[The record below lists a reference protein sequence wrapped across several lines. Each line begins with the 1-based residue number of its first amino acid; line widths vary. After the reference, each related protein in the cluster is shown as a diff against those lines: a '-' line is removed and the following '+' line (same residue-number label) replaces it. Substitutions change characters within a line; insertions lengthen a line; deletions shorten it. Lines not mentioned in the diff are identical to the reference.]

1 MEAKWGKSNGIMDGR
16 SQQLFRSP
24 LPRKPGLGRTLAWFP
39 GCVFLLLLGQFS
51 SPSATGQ
58 ASGDSLR
65 WKYVGGDVVVR
76 ELAHQV
82 ETNPPDGTP
91 LEKIAL
97 EAGPG
102 TAAYYVSPLPPAPLV
117 EEMNAAVLLKAN
129 RSGLQ
134 VFLSV
139 VLPRTR
145 HPQTGQPLAVLIPGQ
160 QYRVA
165 GEWEWLTVN
174 NLGPALQNEVRTL
187 RLQIRRD
194 IDVREAYVDGIVL
207 NLYGG
212 PGTTNVQIGP
222 VQLRGFL
229 WPAGVGTSALRSGD
243 AAMAPR
249 DSPVS
254 SLTPTPPG
262 DLTPGVSAPLF
273 PKRLPRQWLNTP
285 LGNSGGFDWSKSAQS
300 SSEVVSAQYATTP
313 PVEMVG
319 SVLRVD
325 GKPFFPRAIE
335 YQGEPFEL
343 VQRLG
348 FNTLWIRQPVDE
360 RLLVEARRQGLAVI
374 LRPEPKLLGIQET
387 GIQRTIGPSYDGV
400 IAWDLGT
407 QSSPQEVEELKRLA
421 EKLRSVD
428 SMANRPIIAEPL
440 TKLLPASR
448 AVDALVI
455 GRNPVFGDLDL
466 TDYGTWLRSR
476 PLLARPGT
484 PVWVAVP
491 TQPDPAVVSQWQQ
504 WGLSSAQLDRTPADQ
519 VRLLTYLAL
528 TAGARALLY
537 PSQTSLARTDDAT
550 RERCLALELM
560 NRELEWIE
568 PFLAAGQ
575 FLSIV
580 PSDQRE
586 VIGAL
591 FRTDRARLLVPL
603 WLGPRAQ
610 FVPSQCAADQVTFVI
625 PGVPESNSAYLLL
638 PNTLEPLD
646 GERVAG
652 GMRVRLREFGPTSL
666 VVLTQDPTVL
676 SFLASRA
683 RNLGPRIVQ
692 LERELAE
699 MTIRH
704 VQRQHQVLM
713 KYGPFVPQADS
724 WFRLAAQE
732 ITSADQSITAG
743 DYPTAFRHIHRAMR
757 PILLIRRADWESFAL
772 SLGDIVSWPAATSFD
787 TLHGHLLWMEKLVDG
802 SWGQN
807 RLPGGCFED
816 GGQITAL
823 GWQPYQHAIPGI
835 LAQAEVSPTAARS
848 GSFGLLISVRA
859 TQRDQDKALVESP
872 PIWVE
877 SPPIPVQTGEWI
889 CLEGWISIPRPITAS
904 VDGLMIVDSLGGE
917 VLAQRISQTVGWQPF
932 RVYRRAG
939 SDGQIRIT
947 FVMTGLGEVCLD
959 DISVKALSSQ
969 GQRSPGNPAESPPLT
984 PIRPE
989 PLARVGT

>member
-1 MEAKWGKSNGIMDGR
+1 MDGR

-24 LPRKPGLGRTLAWFP
+24 LPRKPGFRRALAWFS
-39 GCVFLLLLGQFS
+39 GCLFLLLLGQFPSS
-51 SPSATGQ
+51 SPAEQ
-58 ASGDSLR
+58 ASGDSHR

-76 ELAHQV
+76 ELAHQA
-82 ETNPPDGTP
+82 ETNPPDGTTI
-91 LEKIAL
+91 EQIVL

-102 TAAYYVSPLPPAPLV
+102 TAAYYVSPLPPAPLI
-117 EEMNAAVLLKAN
+117 EEMQAAVLLKAN
-129 RSGLQ
+129 CPGLQ

-139 VLPRTR
+139 VLPRAQ
-145 HPQTGQPLAVLIPGQ
+145 HPVTGEPLTVLIPGE

-165 GEWEWLTVN
+165 GEWEQLFVRSV
-174 NLGPALQNEVRTL
+174 GPALQREVRAL

-212 PGTTNVQIGP
+212 PGTTNVRIGP
-222 VQLRGFL
+222 VQLQGFL
-229 WPAGVGTSALRSGD
+229 SLAGVGTSTLGSGD
-243 AAMAPR
+243 AAMPPR
-249 DSPVS
+249 DTPVRSLASTRPADSP
-254 SLTPTPPG
+254 
-262 DLTPGVSAPLF
+262 PGVSALLF
-273 PKRLPRQWLNTP
+273 PKRLPREWLNTP
-285 LGNSGGFDWSKSAQS
+285 LASSGELDWNKAALR
-300 SSEVVSAQYATTP
+300 SSEVIPVQYTTP

-343 VQRLG
+343 LLRLG
-348 FNTLWIRQPVDE
+348 FNTVWIRRPIDE
-360 RLLVEARRQGLAVI
+360 RLLVEARQQGLAVI
-374 LRPEPKLLGIQET
+374 LRPEAKLLGIQEA

-400 IAWDLGT
+400 IAWDMGT
-407 QSSPQEVEELKRLA
+407 QSSPQEVEELKHLA
-421 EKLRSVD
+421 ERLRSADPMV
-428 SMANRPIIAEPL
+428 NRPILAEPL
-440 TKLLPASR
+440 TKLLAVSR
-448 AVDALVI
+448 AVEGLVI
-455 GRNPVFGDLDL
+455 GRNPVFGDLEL
-466 TDYGTWLRSR
+466 ADYGTWLRSR
-476 PLLARPGT
+476 SLIARPGT

-491 TQPDPAVVSQWQQ
+491 TQPDPAVISQWQQ
-504 WGLSSAQLDRTPADQ
+504 WGLSSDQLDRIPADQ
-519 VRLLTYLAL
+519 VRVLTYLAL
-528 TAGARALLY
+528 TAGARALLF
-537 PSQTSLARTDDAT
+537 PSQTSLSRTDEAT

-580 PSDQRE
+580 PSDQHE

-610 FVPSQCAADQVTFVI
+610 FVPGQAAVDQVTFVI
-625 PGVPESNSAYLLL
+625 PGVPESNSPYLLL

-652 GMRVRLREFGPTSL
+652 GMRLRLKEFGPTSL
-666 VVLTQDPTVL
+666 IVLTQDPTVL

-683 RNLGPRIVQ
+683 RSLGPRIVQ
-692 LERELAE
+692 LERALAE

-724 WFRLAAQE
+724 WFRMAAQE
-732 ITSADQSITAG
+732 IASADQSIAAG
-743 DYPTAFRHIHRAMR
+743 DYPTAFRHIHRAIR
-757 PILLIRRADWESFAL
+757 PILLIRRSDWEAFAL
-772 SLGDIVSWPAATSFD
+772 PLKDVVSWPAATSFD
-787 TLHGHLLWMEKLVDG
+787 TLAGHLLWMDKLLDG
-802 SWGQN
+802 AWGQN

-816 GGQITAL
+816 GGQITAM

-835 LAQAEVSPTAARS
+835 LAQAEVSSTAARS

-859 TQRDQDKALVESP
+859 TQRDQAKALVESP

-877 SPPIPVQTGEWI
+877 SPPIPVQAGEWI
-889 CLEGWISIPRPITAS
+889 CLEGWVSIPQPITGS

-917 VLAQRISQTVGWQPF
+917 VLSRRIGHTVGWQPF
-932 RVYRRAG
+932 RVYRRAA

-959 DISVKALSSQ
+959 DISVKALSSRSQ
-969 GQRSPGNPAESPPLT
+969 GPPENPGESPPLT
-984 PIRPE
+984 PIMPQ
-989 PLARVGT
+989 PLAGIGR